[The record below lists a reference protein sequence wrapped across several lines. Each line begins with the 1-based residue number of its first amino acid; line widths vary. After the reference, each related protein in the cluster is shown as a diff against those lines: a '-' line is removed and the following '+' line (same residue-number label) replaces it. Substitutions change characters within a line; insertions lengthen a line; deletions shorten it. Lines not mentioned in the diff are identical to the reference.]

1 VNNTS
6 PVHYVFVADNLITRM
21 KSMRFH
27 YLLIVCLSFFVWAP
41 ANLLSQTTPVQYG
54 EVEELEIG
62 GIEVVGVF
70 FSDPNAIKSVAGLKV
85 GQIIKIPGAD
95 ITKAMRNLWKLR
107 LFDNVQI
114 TQDKRIGDIVF
125 LTIRLSEQ
133 SRLAGWSYRGVPQS
147 VHDDLNEILTPFLI
161 KGQVASTANQ
171 INARN
176 AIKKYYVEKG
186 NLDATVEVR
195 EEEAG
200 DRANAVNL
208 IFEID
213 PKEKIKIEKITCDGC
228 NAITEA
234 ELKKSL
240 KETKAKSHLLK
251 KSKYVQADFEAD
263 KALVIAKYRSEG
275 YRDAQILGDTIWR
288 NEDGL
293 MEMVVRVKEGEQYY
307 FGDITWKGNT
317 VHTND
322 QLTRI
327 LGIRKG
333 EIFNEELLES
343 RLRFS
348 IDGRDITS
356 LYMDDGYLFFN
367 VVPTEIS
374 VVDNTIDL
382 EMRIFEGPQAT
393 IDEVIIKG
401 NTRTHE
407 HVIRRELR
415 TQPGQKFSR
424 SDIIRSQR
432 QIIALG
438 YFNPESLGIQT
449 PVDQTNGTVD
459 IIYEVEER
467 PSDQLELSAGWGG
480 FGRSQII
487 GTLGV
492 TFNNFSLR
500 NLFKPEAW
508 SPLPQGDGQ
517 RFSVRIQ
524 TNGDFFQSY
533 NFSLT
538 EPWLGGK
545 RPNSFT
551 VGGVITK
558 VDQTAYQGGKL
569 KISRGFVG
577 LGSRLKWPDDN
588 FISNTTF
595 SAEFIELDNYR
606 TGDFVDR
613 YGRPITDGL
622 YKNFNIA
629 QTIARSTINEPTFP
643 RNGSLISL
651 TIQATL
657 PYSLMGRNYTVGD
670 PQSEYEYVEYHKWD
684 IDAEWYTPLVGKLV
698 LKTAAKLGYLGFYN
712 PDIGTPPFERFEV
725 GGDGLSTQQF
735 GVTGK
740 DIVSLRGYEIG
751 DINANN
757 SGGAAVFNKFTVELR
772 YPLSLNPSSTIFGML
787 FLTSGN
793 AWKNFDEY
801 NPFNQLRA
809 AGVGVRAYLPMFGL
823 LGFDY
828 AYGWDNQSKLNA
840 GARWTEYANFNIVLG
855 FEPE

>member
-1 VNNTS
+1 
-6 PVHYVFVADNLITRM
+6 M

-27 YLLIVCLSFFVWAP
+27 YLIIVCLSFFVWAP
-41 ANLLSQTTPVQYG
+41 SNLLSQTTPVQYG

-114 TQDKRIGDIVF
+114 TQDKRIGNIVF

-176 AIKKYYVEKG
+176 AIRKYYVEKG

-200 DRANAVNL
+200 ERANAINL
-208 IFEID
+208 IFDID

-234 ELKKSL
+234 ELRKSL

-251 KSKYVQADFEAD
+251 KSKFVQADFEAD

-275 YRDAQILGDTIWR
+275 YRDAQIIGDTIWR
-288 NEDGL
+288 NKDGL
-293 MEMVVRVKEGEQYY
+293 MEMVVKVHEGQKYY

-333 EIFNEELLES
+333 EVFNEELLQS
-343 RLRFS
+343 RLSFS
-348 IDGRDITS
+348 IDGRDVTS
-356 LYMDDGYLFFN
+356 LYMDDGYLFFR
-367 VVPTEIS
+367 VEPTEIS

-480 FGRSQII
+480 FGRSKII

-558 VDQTAYQGGKL
+558 IDQTYYQGGKL

-588 FISNTTF
+588 FISNTTL
-595 SAEFIELDNYR
+595 SAEFIELDNYK

-613 YGRPITDGL
+613 NGNPITDGL
-622 YKNFNIA
+622 FKNFNIA

-657 PYSLMGRNYTVGD
+657 PYSLMGRTYTAGD

-684 IDAEWYTPLVGKLV
+684 VDAEWYTPLVGKLV

-712 PDIGTPPFERFEV
+712 PDIGSPPFERFEV

-740 DIVSLRGYEIG
+740 DIISLRGYEPG

-757 SGGAAVFNKFTVELR
+757 KGGATVFNKFTVELR

-793 AWKNFDEY
+793 AWKSFEEY

>member
-1 VNNTS
+1 MGAFAQKKTVE
-6 PVHYVFVADNLITRM
+6 
-21 KSMRFH
+21 
-27 YLLIVCLSFFVWAP
+27 
-41 ANLLSQTTPVQYG
+41 YG

-62 GIEVVGVF
+62 GIEVKGIF
-70 FSDPNAIKSVAGLKV
+70 YSDPNAIKSVAGLKV
-85 GQIIKIPGAD
+85 GQIIKVPGSD

-107 LFDNVQI
+107 LFDQVEI
-114 TQDKRIGDIVF
+114 TQDKRIGDIIF
-125 LTIRLSEQ
+125 LTIHLTEQ
-133 SRLAGWSYRGVPQS
+133 ARLAGWSFRGVPQS
-147 VHDDLNEILTPFLI
+147 THDDLNEILTPFLI
-161 KGQVASTANQ
+161 KGQVASVANQ
-171 INARN
+171 INAKN
-176 AIKKYYVEKG
+176 AIAKYYIEKG
-186 NLDATVEVR
+186 NLDVAVDVR
-195 EEEAG
+195 VEEAG
-200 DRANAVNL
+200 ERSNTVNL
-208 IFEID
+208 VFDID
-213 PKEKIKIEKITCDGC
+213 PKEKIKIEKITCEGC
-228 NAITEA
+228 NEISEA
-234 ELKKSL
+234 ELRKYL

-251 KSKYVQADFEAD
+251 KSKFVKADYEAD
-263 KALVIAKYRSEG
+263 KRIVIQKYRNQG
-275 YRDAQILGDTIWR
+275 YRDAYIVGDSLWR

-293 MEMVVRVKEGEQYY
+293 MELTVKVYEGQQYY

-317 VHTND
+317 VHNNE
-322 QLTRI
+322 QLNRI
-327 LGIRKG
+327 LGIRRG
-333 EIFNEELLES
+333 EIYNEELLET

-348 IDGRDITS
+348 IDGRDVTS
-356 LYMDDGYLFFN
+356 LYMDDGYLFFR
-367 VVPTEIS
+367 VEPTE
-374 VVDNTIDL
+374 VAVHDNFIDL

-438 YFNPESLGIQT
+438 YFNPENLNIQT
-449 PVDQTNGTVD
+449 PVDQNNGTVD

-480 FGRSQII
+480 FGRSKVI

-500 NLFKPEAW
+500 NLFNREAW

-517 RFSVRIQ
+517 RLSLRIQ

-558 VDQTAYQGGKL
+558 VDQSYFPQGGKL
-569 KISRGFVG
+569 GISRAFVG

-588 FISNTTF
+588 FISNTQLNI
-595 SAEFIELDNYR
+595 EFIDLDNYA
-606 TGDFVDR
+606 TGDFVDK
-613 YGRPITDGL
+613 YGNPIANGL
-622 YKNFNIA
+622 YKNFSIQ
-629 QTIARSTINEPTFP
+629 QTIARTTINDPTFP
-643 RNGSLISL
+643 RSGSLVSL
-651 TIQATL
+651 SVQFTL
-657 PYSLMGRNYTVGD
+657 PYTGLFGRPYD
-670 PQSEYEYVEYHKWD
+670 PENAQSTYEYVEYHKWD
-684 IDAEWYTPLVGKLV
+684 INAEWYTPLVGKLT
-698 LKTAAKLGYLGFYN
+698 LRTAAKLGYLGFYN
-712 PDIGTPPFERFEV
+712 EDIGAPPFERYEV

-735 GVTGK
+735 GITGK
-740 DIVSLRGYEIG
+740 DIISLRGYEL
-751 DINANN
+751 DDLQANQN
-757 SGGAAVFNKFTVELR
+757 GGATIFNKFTLELR
-772 YPLSLNPSSTIFGML
+772 YPLSLNPSSTIFATA

-793 AWKNFDEY
+793 AWKRFEDY

-809 AGVGVRAYLPMFGL
+809 AGVGLRAYLPMFGL

-828 AYGWDNQSKLNA
+828 AYGFDNQAKLNA
-840 GARWTEYANFNIVLG
+840 GARWTEFANFNIVLG
-855 FEPE
+855 FEPD

>member
-1 VNNTS
+1 
-6 PVHYVFVADNLITRM
+6 M

-293 MEMVVRVKEGEQYY
+293 MEMVVKVKEGEQYY
-307 FGDITWKGNT
+307 FGNITWKGNT

-517 RFSVRIQ
+517 RFSLRIQ

>member
-1 VNNTS
+1 
-6 PVHYVFVADNLITRM
+6 M
-21 KSMRFH
+21 KSIRFH

-208 IFEID
+208 IFDID

-234 ELKKSL
+234 ELRKSL

-251 KSKYVQADFEAD
+251 KSKFVQADFEAD

-288 NEDGL
+288 NKDGL
-293 MEMVVRVKEGEQYY
+293 MEMVVRVKEGERYY

-558 VDQTAYQGGKL
+558 VDQTAYLGGKL

-606 TGDFVDR
+606 TPDFVDPN
-613 YGRPITDGL
+613 GNVITDGL

-670 PQSEYEYVEYHKWD
+670 PQSVYEYVEYHKWD
-684 IDAEWYTPLVGKLV
+684 VDAEWYTPLVGKLV

-712 PDIGTPPFERFEV
+712 PDIGSPPFERFEV

-740 DIVSLRGYEIG
+740 DIISLRGYEIG

-757 SGGAAVFNKFTVELR
+757 LGGAAVFNKFTVELR

-840 GARWTEYANFNIVLG
+840 GARWTEFANFNIVLG

>member
-1 VNNTS
+1 
-6 PVHYVFVADNLITRM
+6 M

-27 YLLIVCLSFFVWAP
+27 YLLIVCLSFFAWAP
-41 ANLLSQTTPVQYG
+41 ATLLSQTTPVQYG

-85 GQIIKIPGAD
+85 GQIIKVPGAD

-186 NLDATVEVR
+186 NLDATVDVR

-275 YRDAQILGDTIWR
+275 YRDAQIIGDTIWR
-288 NEDGL
+288 NNDGL
-293 MEMVVRVKEGEQYY
+293 MEMVVKVKEGEQYY
-307 FGDITWKGNT
+307 FGNITWKGNT

-517 RFSVRIQ
+517 RFSLRIQ

>member
-1 VNNTS
+1 
-6 PVHYVFVADNLITRM
+6 
-21 KSMRFH
+21 MRFH

>member
-1 VNNTS
+1 
-6 PVHYVFVADNLITRM
+6 M

>member
-1 VNNTS
+1 L
-6 PVHYVFVADNLITRM
+6 PYVPVADNLITRM
-21 KSMRFH
+21 KSMRH
-27 YLLIVCLSFFVWAP
+27 PYLFLFLLFFFVWAP
-41 ANLLSQTTPVQYG
+41 ASLFSQTTPVEYG

-62 GIEVVGVF
+62 GVEVVGVF

-85 GQIIKIPGAD
+85 GQIIKVPGTD

-125 LTIRLSEQ
+125 LSIRLSEQ

-147 VHDDLNEILTPFLI
+147 VHDDLNDVVNPFLI
-161 KGQVASTANQ
+161 KGQVAATANQ

-176 AIKKYYVEKG
+176 AIKKYYIEKG
-186 NLDATVEVR
+186 NLDVTVEVR

-213 PKEKIKIEKITCDGC
+213 PKEKIKIEKITCVGC
-228 NAITEA
+228 NEISEA
-234 ELKKSL
+234 DLRKYM
-240 KETKAKSHLLK
+240 KETKSKSHLLK
-251 KSKYVQADFEAD
+251 KSKFIQADFDAD
-263 KALVIAKYRSEG
+263 KALVIGRYRNLG
-275 YRDAQILGDTIWR
+275 FRDAQIVDDTIWR
-288 NEDGL
+288 NADGL
-293 MEMVVRVKEGEQYY
+293 MEMTVTISEGKKYY
-307 FGDITWKGNT
+307 FGNITWKGNT
-317 VHTND
+317 KHTNE
-322 QLTRI
+322 QLSRI

-333 EIFNEELLES
+333 EVFNEELLES

-356 LYMDDGYLFFN
+356 TYMDDGYLFFN
-367 VVPTEIS
+367 VEPTEIS

-438 YFNPESLGIQT
+438 YFNPENLGIQT
-449 PVDQTNGTVD
+449 PVDQSNGTVD

-480 FGRSQII
+480 FGRSKII

-500 NLFKPEAW
+500 NLFNKDAW

-517 RFSVRIQ
+517 RLSVRVQ

-545 RPNSFT
+545 RPNSLT

-558 VDQTAYQGGKL
+558 VDQTFYQGGKL
-569 KISRGFVG
+569 GISRGFVG
-577 LGSRLKWPDDN
+577 LGSRMKWPDDN
-588 FISNTTF
+588 FVSNTTL
-595 SAEFIELDNYR
+595 SVEFIELDNYR
-606 TGDFVDR
+606 TGDFIDFN
-613 YGRPITDGL
+613 GNIIANGN
-622 YKNFNIA
+622 YKNFSIQ
-629 QTIARSTINEPTFP
+629 QTIARSTINEPNFP
-643 RNGSLISL
+643 RSGTLISL
-651 TIQATL
+651 TVQATL
-657 PYSLMGRNYTVGD
+657 PYTTLFGRNYD
-670 PQSEYEYVEYHKWD
+670 PTDPESVYEYVEYHKWNV
-684 IDAEWYTPLVGKLV
+684 DAEWYSPLVGKLV

-712 PDIGTPPFERFEV
+712 DDIGAPPFERFVV

-735 GVTGK
+735 GITGQ
-740 DIVSLRGYEIG
+740 DILSLRGYELE
-751 DINANN
+751 DISANQN
-757 SGGAAVFNKFTVELR
+757 GGATVFNKFTIELR
-772 YPLSLNPSSTIFGML
+772 YPLSLNPSSTIFATA

-809 AGVGVRAYLPMFGL
+809 AGFGVRAFLPMFGL

-828 AYGWDNQSKLNA
+828 AFGFDNQSKINS
-840 GARWTEYANFNIVLG
+840 GARWTEYGNFNIVLG
-855 FEPE
+855 FEPD

>member
-1 VNNTS
+1 
-6 PVHYVFVADNLITRM
+6 M

-85 GQIIKIPGAD
+85 GQIIKVPGAD

-200 DRANAVNL
+200 ERANAVNL

-293 MEMVVRVKEGEQYY
+293 MEMVVKVKEGEQYY
-307 FGDITWKGNT
+307 FGNITWKGNT

>member
-1 VNNTS
+1 
-6 PVHYVFVADNLITRM
+6 
-21 KSMRFH
+21 MRFH

-801 NPFNQLRA
+801 NPFKQLRA